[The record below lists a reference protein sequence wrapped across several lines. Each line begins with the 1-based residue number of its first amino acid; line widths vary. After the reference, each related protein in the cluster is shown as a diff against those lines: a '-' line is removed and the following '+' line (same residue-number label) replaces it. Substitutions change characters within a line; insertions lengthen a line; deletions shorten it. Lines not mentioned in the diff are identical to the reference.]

1 MARIRSIKPG
11 FFLNETLAALPFEWR
26 LLFVGLW
33 TQADRD
39 GRLEDRPQRLKA
51 ALFPY
56 DDLNLEEGL
65 GRLANAGLIMRYDGN
80 GQRLICIPTWAKHQQ
95 PHIRESVSD
104 LPPPGA
110 STVLPPV
117 EHPGKG
123 REGSRNGSG
132 VLRDRF
138 ERFWASYP
146 RKVGKDA
153 AWKEWLKRSPSEVL
167 TSDIIASVRLQAASL
182 QWKKDGGQYIPHPR
196 TWLSQGR
203 WQDGGAGA
211 GGVEPA
217 EELWRDVCRTLGHNP
232 ECQSAAAHELRKE
245 IAANGCLHRGVCQS
259 FGQHQQRLAA
269 ERAVAS

>member
-1 MARIRSIKPG
+1 M
-11 FFLNETLAALPFEWR
+11 
-26 LLFVGLW
+26 GLW

-65 GRLANAGLIMRYDGN
+65 GCLVNAGLIMRYDGN

-138 ERFWASYP
+138 DRFWAAYP

-153 AWKEWLKRSPSEVL
+153 AWKEWLKHAPTEAFTETAITAVQQQVESP
-167 TSDIIASVRLQAASL
+167 

-203 WQDGGAGA
+203 WQDGGEVA
-211 GGVEPA
+211 PTPS
-217 EELWRDVCRTLGHNP
+217 WRDECRAVGHEP
-232 ECQSAAAHELRKE
+232 ECQSVTVHELRKQ
-245 IAANGCLHRGVCQS
+245 IAAKGCVHPGVCES
-259 FGQHQQRLAA
+259 FGQHQQRCDQATQLNKPRKVSA
-269 ERAVAS
+269 